1 MRPRDPRVYL
11 TESIEAAER
20 IASFVHGR
28 SLEDYEADAMLRS
41 AVERQFEII
50 GEALRR
56 LAEVSPWLASSISG
70 HRRIVGFRNQ
80 LAHGY
85 FAIQHDVVWA
95 ITQNDLSLL
104 ASELRLALERSSTT
118 TEDKPST

>member
-1 MRPRDPRVYL
+1 MKPRDPRVYL
-11 TESIEAAER
+11 SESIEAAER
-20 IASFVHGR
+20 ITSFVHGR
-28 SLEDYEADAMLRS
+28 SLTDYESDVMLRS

-56 LAEVSPWLASSISG
+56 LEDVSHDVASLISSR
-70 HRRIVGFRNQ
+70 RRIIAFRNQ

-95 ITQNDLSLL
+95 ITQNDLLRL
-104 ASELRLALERSSTT
+104 IDELRLALARSSG
-118 TEDKPST
+118 SS